1 MDKQE
6 QWMENRCGRITASEL
21 GSLTSASGKIIDG
34 NLSYIR
40 QKRWERRHGFALPVN
55 AKQFDIGHENE
66 PYIFHWAVV
75 NMPKLYPEL
84 AGVNFIYSQDQE
96 VLPFWVPEGFDRFG
110 ASPDAFSEDE
120 DIVLEFKTLVGND
133 TKCFFMDERTSYE
146 EKKTAVWKEHGDQLI
161 GQFLSNPTVQTIF
174 LIKYAPQMDDVIQDM
189 DSPDAEW
196 RGIVFRF
203 ARKDFLE
210 SIESMKERIRL
221 FDAMIDAPINP
232 SEFKV
237 GEWSVKDGELK
248 QTIVEKPEKPKKK

>member
-6 QWMENRCGRITASEL
+6 RWMKNRCGRITASEL
-21 GSLTSASGKIIDG
+21 GSLTSASCKIIDG

-84 AGVNFIYSQDQE
+84 AGVNFIYSQNEE

-110 ASPDAFSEDE
+110 ASPDAFSKDE
-120 DIVLEFKTLVGND
+120 NIVLEFKTLVGND
-133 TKCFFMDERTSYE
+133 TKCFFMDECTSYE
-146 EKKTAVWKEHGDQLI
+146 EKKAVVWKEHGDQLL
-161 GQFLSNPTVQTIF
+161 GQLLSNPAVKTIF
-174 LIKYAPQMDDVIQDM
+174 LIKYAPQMDDVVQDT
-189 DSPDAEW
+189 DSPDALW

-203 ARKDFLE
+203 DRKDYLE
-210 SIESMKERIRL
+210 SIKNMKERIIL
-221 FDAMIDAPINP
+221 FDAFIDSDRNP
-232 SEFKV
+232 SDFKV
-237 GEWSVKDGELK
+237 GKWSVEGGRLVQKETGK
-248 QTIVEKPEKPKKK
+248 